1 MRDPLSPS
9 RSFAELV
16 GGIAS
21 PSFGPI
27 GRGEAAL
34 SSSPVPAGPP
44 APVVG
49 SPHLVET
56 HGTTVIAVKYRDG
69 VLNVGDRRATA
80 AMSVMYDRAE
90 KVVPLDDFT
99 LIAISGSFA
108 RAMEIIRYLKHS
120 FKYYARTQ
128 LQEMSLD
135 GKVSEVSRAIAGNLP
150 SALQGIGAFI
160 PVVSV
165 YDPKTNEGRIFF
177 YDGMGAR
184 FETAEFGAA
193 GSGSERI
200 RGAFDYILRTR
211 GPFREMDLDTALRE
225 CLVLLDIAAD
235 LDAATGG
242 FSKVL
247 PVAKAITRDG
257 IVELPADRLREAVR
271 SLPRTDPDALLGGVS
286 DV

>member
-1 MRDPLSPS
+1 LNPS
-9 RSFAELV
+9 KSFAELV
-16 GGIAS
+16 AAIEEPQFGIE
-21 PSFGPI
+21 
-27 GRGEAAL
+27 RRVRDEARTPGDTSGNRL
-34 SSSPVPAGPP
+34 VSSSALPA
-44 APVVG
+44 VVD
-49 SPHLVET
+49 T

-80 AMSVMYDRAE
+80 AMSVMYDQAE
-90 KVVPLDDFT
+90 KVVPLDDYT

-165 YDPKTNEGRIFF
+165 YDPKKNEGRIFF

-200 RGAFDYILRTR
+200 RGAFEYILRTR
-211 GPFREMDLDTALRE
+211 GPFRDMDLDTALRE

-242 FSKVL
+242 FAKVL

-257 IVELPADRLREAVR
+257 ILDLPAERLREAVR
-271 SLPRTDPDALLGGVS
+271 TMPGTDPDTILRGGIPNV
-286 DV
+286 

>member
-27 GRGEAAL
+27 GRGEAGL
-34 SSSPVPAGPP
+34 SSSSVPTGSP

-200 RGAFDYILRTR
+200 RGAFDYIIRTR

-225 CLVLLDIAAD
+225 SLILLDIAAD

-242 FSKVL
+242 FGKVL

-257 IVELPADRLREAVR
+257 IVELSAERLREAVR
-271 SLPRTDPDALLGGVS
+271 TIPHADPDAVLGGIA